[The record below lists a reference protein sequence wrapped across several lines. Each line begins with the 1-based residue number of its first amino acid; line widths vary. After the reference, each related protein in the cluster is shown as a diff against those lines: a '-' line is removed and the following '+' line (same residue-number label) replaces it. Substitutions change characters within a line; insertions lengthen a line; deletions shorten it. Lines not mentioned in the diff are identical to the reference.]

1 MVKKLKYEVKMSKE
15 EQDFKM
21 LTDRDHVLL
30 RPGMYIGGVDFKS
43 AFKYVYDESSD
54 RFVYRE
60 VRWIPGLEK
69 IINEII
75 DNSVDEHIR
84 TLGKYAN
91 KIEID
96 ITPTSVR
103 VTDNGRGIPIKLT
116 VDPTDGKEKYIPL
129 VAWTKLRAGSNF
141 NDEDRQG
148 LGMNGV
154 GSSCTNIF
162 SSTFIGTTSS
172 KGAEGVGATS
182 SSEVHT
188 FELSCSE
195 NMSKILTKVEK
206 TPSSKNGTSVYFEPD
221 FSRFETDSIDQ
232 ELVNLIHTRIIKM
245 ASVYSINFTFN
256 GKKIKPIQPRAFAKM
271 FGDEFVFFEGK
282 NWFYFITASD
292 TDEFKQFSI
301 INGLEVKGGSHT
313 DLIIGDI
320 VSDVREKLSKKYKE
334 IKPGDI
340 KQKLMFVAVFKNFPQ
355 FKTDSQTKENLTN
368 SVREIKDYL
377 DTDYVKMIANSV
389 TTLMKTSTIMDPI
402 VEIYKIKEEMKRR
415 QALESADKPQKRV
428 VSDKYL
434 KSIGLKTNLFLCE
447 GQSAMGGLS
456 NVLGR
461 DGNSYI
467 AMRGVPLNA
476 YSIFESDA
484 DPKKILANEEQS
496 LIKGALGFS
505 YNYQN
510 LPDGRFIHVKV
521 AGEEIL
527 ASENDLIF
535 DKNKS
540 SWISSNSL
548 LGFKYVVGE
557 LTEVQREH
565 YNNLVSHQKIV
576 RKTNQKY
583 NYENIVLAMDSDLDG
598 YHITGLMIGNL
609 LMFTPDLLFTGKLKR
624 LVTPIAAVVEETTK
638 GMKIHDYVFDIEK
651 VSSLKPKTSKQYV
664 KYFKGLGSW
673 DPESLAP
680 LVEKEGIDKFIN
692 TMTLDE
698 IHSIRNWLSKSCVDY
713 RKDAILSTEF
723 DINKI

>member
-1 MVKKLKYEVKMSKE
+1 MSEKT
-15 EQDFKM
+15 DFKM

-30 RPGMYIGGVDFKS
+30 RPGMYIGGTDYKT
-43 AFKYVYDESSD
+43 AFRYVYQEGK
-54 RFVYRE
+54 FTYRE

-75 DNSVDEHIR
+75 DNSVDENIR

-91 KIEID
+91 KIDIN
-96 ITPTSVR
+96 ITPSSVQ

-116 VDPTDGKEKYIPL
+116 VDPVDGQEKYIPL

-141 NDEDRQG
+141 DDDSRQG

-162 SSTFIGTTSS
+162 SSKFIGRTSS
-172 KGAEGVGATS
+172 KGADGVGDTS
-182 SSEVHT
+182 QEVFT
-188 FELSCSE
+188 FELNCSE
-195 NMSKILTKVEK
+195 NMSKITTQVQK
-206 TPSSKNGTSVYFEPD
+206 TPTEKNGTSVYFEPD
-221 FSRFETDSIDQ
+221 FSRFESDTIDQ
-232 ELVNLIHTRIIKM
+232 ELITLIHTRIIKM
-245 ASVYSINFTFN
+245 ASVYNINFTFN
-256 GKKIKPIQPRAFAKM
+256 GEKIKPIQPRAFAKM
-271 FGDEFVFFEGK
+271 FGDDFVFYEGK
-282 NWFYFITASD
+282 NWFYFIVPSD

-313 DLIIGDI
+313 DLIVGDI
-320 VSDVREKLSKKYKE
+320 VSEVREKLVKKYKD

-340 KQKLMFVAVFKNFPQ
+340 RQKMMFVAVFKSFPQ

-377 DTDYVKMIANSV
+377 ATDYSKMIASTV
-389 TTLMKTSTIMDPI
+389 SSLMKTASIMDSI

-428 VSDKYL
+428 QSDKYL
-434 KSIGLKTNLFLCE
+434 KSITTKDNLFLCE
-447 GQSAMGGLS
+447 GLSAMGGLS

-461 DGNSYI
+461 AGNSYI

-476 YSIFESDA
+476 YDILESDA

-505 YNYQN
+505 YNYAD
-510 LPDGRFIHVKV
+510 LPDGRYIIVKV
-521 AGEEIL
+521 NDSELIAN
-527 ASENDLIF
+527 ENDLVL
-535 DKNKS
+535 DNKKGT
-540 SWISSNSL
+540 WVAANSI
-548 LGFKYVVGE
+548 LGFKYITQI
-557 LTEVQREH
+557 TEEQLESYKHNR
-565 YNNLVSHQKIV
+565 NLHKVV

-609 LMFTPDLLFTGKLKR
+609 LKFTPDILFTGRLKR
-624 LVTPIAAVVEETTK
+624 LVTPIAAVVEETAK
-638 GMKIHDYVFDIEK
+638 GMKIHDYVFDIEL
-651 VSSLKPKTSKQYV
+651 VSTLKPKNGKQYV

-680 LVEKEGIDKFIN
+680 LVEKEGLSKFIK
-692 TMTLDE
+692 TVTIDE
-698 IHSIRNWLSKSCVDY
+698 LNSIRSWLSKSTVDY
-713 RKDAILSTEF
+713 RKTAILATEF

>member
-1 MVKKLKYEVKMSKE
+1 MSTE
-15 EQDFKM
+15 DQSFKM

-30 RPGMYIGGVDFKS
+30 RPGMYVGGVDYKT
-43 AFKYVYDESSD
+43 AFKYVIDED
-54 RFVYRE
+54 QGKFVYRE

-84 TLGKYAN
+84 TMGKYAN
-91 KIEID
+91 KIDIE

-103 VTDNGRGIPIKLT
+103 VSDNGRGIPIKLT
-116 VDPTDGKEKYIPL
+116 IDPTDGLEKYIPL

-141 NDEDRQG
+141 NDDERQG

-162 SSTFIGTTSS
+162 SSKFIGTTTS
-172 KGAEGVGATS
+172 KGAEGVGAHS
-182 SSEVHT
+182 NDMHT
-188 FELSCSE
+188 FELSCSN
-195 NMSKILTKVEK
+195 NMSVISTKVDR

-221 FSRFETDSIDQ
+221 FSRFEANEIDE
-232 ELVNLIHTRIIKM
+232 ELINLIHTRIIKM
-245 ASVYSINFTFN
+245 ASVYNINFTFN
-256 GKKIKPIQPRAFAKM
+256 GKKIKPIQPRAFARM
-271 FGDEFVFFEGK
+271 FGDEFVFFEGP

-313 DLIIGDI
+313 DMIVGDI
-320 VSDVREKLSKKYKE
+320 VSEVREKLVKKYKD

-368 SVREIKDYL
+368 SVREIKEYLSVDY
-377 DTDYVKMIANSV
+377 TKMIATSA
-389 TTLMKTSTIMDPI
+389 TALMKTSSIIDPI

-434 KSIGLKTNLFLCE
+434 KSISSRQNLFLCE
-447 GQSAMGGLS
+447 GLSAMGGLS
-456 NVLGR
+456 NVIGR

-476 YSIFESDA
+476 FDILESDS

-496 LIKGALGFS
+496 LIKAALGFS
-505 YNYQN
+505 YNYES
-510 LPDGRFIHVKV
+510 LKDGRFITIKV
-521 AGEEIL
+521 NNESLI
-527 ASENDLIF
+527 ASENDLVF
-535 DKNKS
+535 DKKRGV
-540 SWISSNSL
+540 WAAANSF
-548 LGFKYVVGE
+548 LGFKYINGD
-557 LTEVQREH
+557 LTHDQREE
-565 YNNLVSHQKIV
+565 YNRLVHNHKLI
-576 RKTNQKY
+576 RRTNQKY
-583 NYENIVLAMDSDLDG
+583 NYENIILAMDSDLDG

-609 LMFTPDLLFTGKLKR
+609 LKFTPDLLFTGKLKR
-624 LVTPIAAVVEETTK
+624 LVTPIAAVVEETTN
-638 GMKIHDYVFDIEK
+638 GMKIHSYVFDIEL
-651 VSSLKPKTSKQYV
+651 VSTLKPKNSKQYV

-680 LVEKEGIDKFIN
+680 LIEKEGLDRFIKPITIDE
-692 TMTLDE
+692 L
-698 IHSIRNWLSKSCVDY
+698 HSINSWLSRVNVDY
-713 RKDAILSTEF
+713 RKAAILSTTF